1 MEKNNGPKNIDF
13 LCQYEDYVFLK
24 LVPMSVERQMNLL
37 YITINEAN
45 LSKLR
50 GNIIVVRRKKKRR
63 RWFNSKREIMLDK
76 V

>member
-1 MEKNNGPKNIDF
+1 MKGSRNCEKKNNGPKNIDF

-50 GNIIVVRRKKKRR
+50 GNIIVVRRKKKTQ
-63 RWFNSKREIMLDK
+63 KM